1 MTAATNKPTLP
12 VAESAPTGTRSQP
25 KNVLTQ
31 SELKAWWPFTRL
43 DPRLFPKPTQ
53 RDLSQ
58 YEESPL

>member
-12 VAESAPTGTRSQP
+12 AAESAPTGTRSQP

-43 DPRLFPKPTQ
+43 APSQMPKPK
-53 RDLSQ
+53 R
-58 YEESPL
+58 EECLF

>member
-12 VAESAPTGTRSQP
+12 DAESALTGTRSQP

-43 DPRLFPKPTQ
+43 DPRRMPKPE
-53 RDLSQ
+53 R
-58 YEESPL
+58 EECLL